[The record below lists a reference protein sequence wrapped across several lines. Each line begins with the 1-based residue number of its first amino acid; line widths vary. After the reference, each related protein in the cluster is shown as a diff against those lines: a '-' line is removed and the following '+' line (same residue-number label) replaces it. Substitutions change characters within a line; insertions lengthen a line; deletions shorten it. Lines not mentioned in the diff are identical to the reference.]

1 MKSNKYIVAL
11 VGNPNCGKSS
21 LFNQLTGLRQKTGNF
36 PGVTV
41 EKKSGTFRLSHS
53 ASEVVVAE
61 AVTAD
66 TPTLSTAKAG
76 APVAGAPVAGAP
88 AAEAVLT
95 TASQEAI
102 LVDLPGIYSIYPKS
116 YDEQVVMDILANPAH
131 PDYPD
136 VVVVVADAS
145 NLQRNL
151 LLYSEIADLG
161 LPTIL
166 ALNMLDI
173 ADSMKLSVNA
183 TQLAMQLK
191 VPVVKINARTGEGK
205 ENLKIAVRQVLERDF
220 VPPATYFFDPAET
233 IPALIEEVKKSYGLT
248 NNYLALQYVCQ
259 HDTFSFLDQPRRA
272 RLDELIEKHGFD
284 ETEFL
289 AEETITRYE
298 RLKPLV
304 AKVVK
309 AEGKTEQPLWTR
321 RLDRLLLHP
330 VWGYAMFLLV
340 LLVIFQAVFA
350 WAEYPMNWLD
360 LGFANLIEWTKQ
372 TLPEGVFNDMLTD
385 GLMAGIGGVIIFI
398 PQIAFLFGLVSL
410 LEESGYMARVMVIM
424 DRMMRKFGLNGKSV
438 VPLISGVA
446 CAVPAIMSTRSIN
459 NRYERLLTILVTPL
473 MSCSARLPIYT
484 ILIALIVPDRTVL
497 GFLNLAG
504 LVLLG
509 LYLLGLVGALLSAWL
524 FSKFI
529 RRRETSYFILEM
541 PTYKLP
547 RWNHVGIMMFESV
560 KAFVLEAGKIIVA
573 IAIVLWVLASYGP
586 GDSLERAEERAI
598 AQTAQATPEVREA
611 TIASARLESSY
622 AGRFGKFI
630 EPAIRPLGYD
640 WKIGIALFTSFAAR
654 EVFVGTMA
662 TIYSIGTTTDEDEE
676 VKTIK
681 EKLRSERNPSTGG
694 PMYTPAVAFS
704 LLMFYAFAMMCM
716 STLAVVYRE
725 TNGWKWPMIQLLYM
739 MVLAYA
745 SAFVVYQL
753 MS

>member
-1 MKSNKYIVAL
+1 MKSNRYIVAL

-41 EKKSGTFRLSHS
+41 ERKFGTFRLSH
-53 ASEVVVAE
+53 AAAQVAVSEPVVVETTPAE
-61 AVTAD
+61 SPIAVS
-66 TPTLSTAKAG
+66 PN
-76 APVAGAPVAGAP
+76 
-88 AAEAVLT
+88 EAL
-95 TASQEAI
+95 

-116 YDEQVVMDILANPAH
+116 YDEQVVMDILANPSH

-136 VVVVVADAS
+136 AVIVVADAS

-151 LLYSEIADLG
+151 LLYSELADLG
-161 LPTIL
+161 LPMVL

-173 ADSMKLSVNA
+173 ASSMNLTVNA
-183 TQLAMQLK
+183 TQLAMQLG

-205 ENLKIAVRQVLERDF
+205 ENLKVALRQVLSGDS
-220 VPPATYFFDPAET
+220 VQPSGYFFDPADAV
-233 IPALIEEVKKSYGLT
+233 PDLIEEVKQTYDLT

-259 HDTFSFLDQPRRA
+259 HDNFTFLDQPKRA
-272 RLDELIEKHGFD
+272 KLDTLIEKYGFD

-289 AEETITRYE
+289 ADETIARYE
-298 RLKPLV
+298 RLKPIV

-309 AEGKTEQPLWTR
+309 AEGKTEQPVWTR

-330 VWGYAMFLLV
+330 IWGYAMFLLV
-340 LLVIFQAVFA
+340 LMVIFQAVFA

-360 LGFANLIEWTKQ
+360 AGMAQLIEWTKEV
-372 TLPEGVFNDMLTD
+372 LPGGVLNDMLTD
-385 GLMAGIGGVIIFI
+385 GLLAGIGGVVIFI
-398 PQIAFLFGLVSL
+398 PQIAFLFALVSL

-424 DRMMRKFGLNGKSV
+424 DRLMRRFGLNGKSV

-484 ILIALIVPDRTVL
+484 ILIALVVPDRTVL

-524 FSKFI
+524 FSRFI
-529 RRRETSYFILEM
+529 TRKETSYFILEM
-541 PTYKLP
+541 PTYKMP
-547 RWNHVGIMMFESV
+547 RWNHVGIMMYESV
-560 KAFVLEAGKIIVA
+560 KSFVLEAGKIIVA
-573 IAIVLWVLASYGP
+573 ISIVLWVLASYGP
-586 GDSLERAEERAI
+586 GDSMERAAERASVEY
-598 AQTAQATPEVREA
+598 AAAESEVRDA
-611 TIASARLESSY
+611 AVASAQLENSY
-622 AGRFGKFI
+622 AGHFGKFI

-640 WKIGIALFTSFAAR
+640 WKIGIALISSFAAR

-662 TIYSIGTTTDEDEE
+662 TIYSIGRDAEED
-676 VKTIK
+676 VLTIK
-681 EKLRSERNPSTGG
+681 EKLKKERNPDTGG
-694 PMYTPAVAFS
+694 PMYSTAVSFS
-704 LLMFYAFAMMCM
+704 LLIFYAFAMMCM
-716 STLAVVYRE
+716 STLAVVQRE
-725 TNGWKWPMIQLLYM
+725 TNGWKWPMVQLVYM
-739 MVLAYA
+739 MTLAYV

-753 MS
+753 FS